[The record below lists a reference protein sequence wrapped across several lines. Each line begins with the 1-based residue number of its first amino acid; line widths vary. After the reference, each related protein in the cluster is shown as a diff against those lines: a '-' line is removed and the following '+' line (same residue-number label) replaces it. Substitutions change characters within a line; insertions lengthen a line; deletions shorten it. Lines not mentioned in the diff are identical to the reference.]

1 MLRNR
6 QNRKEA
12 LMKVTDKVLEIV
24 QDHTRVTDTIDSICC
39 AIENGTDMPNFIPVC
54 NDTMVS
60 DQLGKIAETIT
71 NLRKKLL

>member
-1 MLRNR
+1 
-6 QNRKEA
+6 
-12 LMKVTDKVLEIV
+12 MKVTGKVLEIV

-54 NDTMVS
+54 NDMMVS

>member
-1 MLRNR
+1 MAKD
-6 QNRKEA
+6 KEQ
-12 LMKVTDKVLEIV
+12 VFSVDKAIEIIE
-24 QDHTRVTDTIDSICC
+24 DHTRITDTLDSICC
-39 AIENGTDMPNFIPVC
+39 AIENGTEMPNFIPVC

>member
-1 MLRNR
+1 MAKG
-6 QNRKEA
+6 KEQ
-12 LMKVTDKVLEIV
+12 VFSVDKAIEIIE
-24 QDHTRVTDTIDSICC
+24 DHTRITDTLDSICC
-39 AIENGTDMPNFIPVC
+39 AIENGTEMPNFIPVC

>member
-1 MLRNR
+1 MMNE
-6 QNRKEA
+6 Q
-12 LMKVTDKVLEIV
+12 VIEII

>member
-1 MLRNR
+1 MGKANE
-6 QNRKEA
+6 KIFSFSE
-12 LMKVTDKVLEIV
+12 VVEIIE
-24 QDHTRVTDTIDSICC
+24 DHTRICDTLDSICC
-39 AIENGTDMPNFIPVC
+39 AIENGTEMPNFIPVC

>member
-1 MLRNR
+1 
-6 QNRKEA
+6 
-12 LMKVTDKVLEIV
+12 MKVTDKVLEIV

>member
-1 MLRNR
+1 MENN
-6 QNRKEA
+6 QA
-12 LMKVTDKVLEIV
+12 ILEIV

-54 NDTMVS
+54 NDTMLS
-60 DQLGKIAETIT
+60 DQLGKICEAIT